1 MRLAAKLLAGTAAS
15 LLLGWSQ
22 GALATPLSTLAG
34 TTQSIAGLTFEF
46 TDVDEVGGIDLSQVD
61 LTLVADALGVGFDL
75 MPLSPGALDASNGAM
90 KDLKLE
96 FTVTAEAG
104 VTAVANHL
112 TATAVGAGSS
122 VSVSELIDEAPT
134 VDVGVFVAWFGGLP
148 SNEQSLGETL
158 HTLTITKNLVLI
170 GGEYDATASTERLA
184 QRFRVVPEPT
194 TGLML
199 LFGLSGIAYYGR
211 SRS

>member
-1 MRLAAKLLAGTAAS
+1 MRLAARLLAGTAAS
-15 LLLGWSQ
+15 LLLGWSH
-22 GALATPLSTLAG
+22 GAQATLLSVLEG

-75 MPLSPGALDASNGAM
+75 TPVSAGALDASNGAL

-96 FTVTAEAG
+96 FTVTSTAG
-104 VTAVANHL
+104 VDAAGNHL
-112 TATAVGAGSS
+112 TATAVGTGSS
-122 VSVSELIDEAPT
+122 VSVSELIDEAPA
-134 VDVGVFVAWFGGLP
+134 VDLGVFVAWFGSSP

-158 HTLTITKNLVLI
+158 YTLTITKNLVI
-170 GGEYDATASTERLA
+170 AGGADGTASTERLA

-211 SRS
+211 GRH